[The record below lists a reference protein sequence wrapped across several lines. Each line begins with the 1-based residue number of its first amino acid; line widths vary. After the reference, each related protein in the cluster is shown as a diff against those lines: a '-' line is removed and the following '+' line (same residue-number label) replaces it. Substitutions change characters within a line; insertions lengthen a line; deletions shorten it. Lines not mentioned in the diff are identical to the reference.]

1 MILASNSPRRQ
12 QLLQDSGFQFETFTL
27 EIDESYPGEIGV
39 KQIAKY
45 LAEKKNR
52 VYRNHFGDEVV
63 ITADTT
69 VVSTGQLMEK
79 PTDASD
85 ARQMIKSLSG
95 QSHSVITG
103 VAISDRLKQVSFDD
117 ETVVIF
123 KTFSENEIAYY
134 VENFKPFDKAG
145 AYGIQEW
152 IGLIGVERIEG
163 SYFNVMGLPT
173 HSIYQA
179 LTARFD
185 IRPDSSRAPLKTP

>member
-1 MILASNSPRRQ
+1 MSSNCRLILASNSPRRQ
-12 QLLQDSGFQFETFTL
+12 QLLRDSGFQFETFTL

-39 KQIAKY
+39 NQIAKY

-52 VYRNHFGDEVV
+52 VYRNHFEDEVV

-103 VAISDRLKQVSFDD
+103 VAISDRIRHFSFDD

-123 KTFSENEIAYY
+123 KTFSENEIAFY

-185 IRPDSSRAPLKTP
+185 IWPE

>member
-12 QLLQDSGFQFETFTL
+12 QLLRDSGFQFETFTL

-39 KQIAKY
+39 NQIAKY

-52 VYRNHFGDEVV
+52 VYRNHFEDEVV

-103 VAISDRLKQVSFDD
+103 VAISDRIRHFSFDD

-123 KTFSENEIAYY
+123 KTFSENEIAFY

-185 IRPDSSRAPLKTP
+185 IWPE